1 MSPEELTPEVGY
13 KACRDTD
20 RVGTVVEVDKEL
32 QTFSIRWP
40 DTEVIESKVE
50 YGGKPFF
57 LQFFRINFFGFDFLI
72 VVIFD
77 CNLCHYHCS
86 YHKIVFECLFFLS
99 FLKAYYLKHPKQ
111 MYPLTLF

>member
-50 YGGKPFF
+50 YGGKFF
-57 LQFFRINFFGFDFLI
+57 FYFCNLVFGFL
-72 VVIFD
+72 
-77 CNLCHYHCS
+77 L
-86 YHKIVFECLFFLS
+86 
-99 FLKAYYLKHPKQ
+99 
-111 MYPLTLF
+111 